1 MPVSLYT
8 IDDCNTAVNGTDQG
22 IRCRFISEWYK
33 VDTYVPD
40 KEGLLS
46 EIKKNNPDVVLMDMN
61 LYAEID
67 GIETTRTIRS
77 QYNIP
82 VIPDK
87 SLNPYQPVF
96 HTCFR
101 EFLKPDRHED
111 VWSGGYLDPGSFWL
125 SCRIVWQ

>member
-1 MPVSLYT
+1 MEGLKVMSFEAGYGL
-8 IDDCNTAVNGTDQG
+8 G
-22 IRCRFISEWYK
+22 IKCRFVSEWFK
-33 VDTYVPD
+33 MDSYVPD
-40 KEGLLS
+40 KEILLS

-96 HTCFR
+96 HNCFR
-101 EFLKPDRHED
+101 EFLKSDRHED